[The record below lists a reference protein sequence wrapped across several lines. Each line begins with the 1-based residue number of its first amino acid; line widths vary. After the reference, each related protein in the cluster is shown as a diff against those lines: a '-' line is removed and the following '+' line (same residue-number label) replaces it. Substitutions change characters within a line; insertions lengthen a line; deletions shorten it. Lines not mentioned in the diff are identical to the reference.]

1 MVYSAAVASKIT
13 YGQNQFDFVRIRP
26 YMKIAILGGTFDP
39 IHNGHLAAAQSV
51 AATFQ
56 VDEVHFVPAF
66 SPPHKSIREMTSPFH
81 RFAMV
86 ALATGPVDRF
96 RTSTIEVDALERRYT
111 VETLEAMIRSHP
123 GAELLFIIG
132 TDMYQEIETWKNFRR
147 LFDLAHLV
155 IVNRPGF
162 PFRDNVAPF
171 QTLKEKQPVQLPQ
184 RPGVFYLPFVSQPI
198 SSTEI
203 RSECKRGEHVGRWL
217 PPLVW
222 SYIEK
227 NKLYS

>member
-1 MVYSAAVASKIT
+1 M
-13 YGQNQFDFVRIRP
+13 R
-26 YMKIAILGGTFDP
+26 IAILGGTFDP

-51 AATFQ
+51 AETFQ

-66 SPPHKSIREMTSPFH
+66 SPPHKQSRGITSPFH

-86 ALATGPVDRF
+86 ALATDSVDRF

-111 VETLEAMIRSHP
+111 VETLDAMKHAYPS
-123 GAELLFIIG
+123 AEFLFIVG

-147 LFDLAHLV
+147 LFELVHLV

-162 PFRDNVAPF
+162 PIREDVARYQILNER
-171 QTLKEKQPVQLPQ
+171 QTVTLPQ
-184 RPGVFYLPFVSQPI
+184 EASVFYLPFVRQPI
-198 SSTEI
+198 SSTAI
-203 RSECKRGEHVGRWL
+203 RDERKRGEPVTQWL
-217 PPLVW
+217 PPSVW
-222 SYIEK
+222 RYIEK

>member
-1 MVYSAAVASKIT
+1 M
-13 YGQNQFDFVRIRP
+13 R
-26 YMKIAILGGTFDP
+26 IAILGGTFDP

-51 AATFQ
+51 AETFQ

-66 SPPHKSIREMTSPFH
+66 SPPHKQSSGITSPFH

-86 ALATGPVDRF
+86 ALATLSIERF

-111 VETLEAMIRSHP
+111 VETLETMKKAYPDS
-123 GAELLFIIG
+123 EFLFIIG

-147 LFDLAHLV
+147 LFELAHLV

-162 PFRDNVAPF
+162 PFREDVAPF
-171 QTLKEKQPVQLPQ
+171 QILNEKQRVTLP
-184 RPGVFYLPFVSQPI
+184 RKTSVFYLPFVQQPI
-198 SSTEI
+198 SSTDI
-203 RSECKRGEHVGRWL
+203 RGDCRKGAEVRQWL

-222 SYIEK
+222 SYIER

>member
-1 MVYSAAVASKIT
+1 M
-13 YGQNQFDFVRIRP
+13 R
-26 YMKIAILGGTFDP
+26 IAILGGTFDP

-51 AATFQ
+51 ADIFQ
-56 VDEVHFVPAF
+56 ADEVHFVPAF
-66 SPPHKSIREMTSPFH
+66 SPPHKNPRGITSPFH

-86 ALATGPVDRF
+86 ALATISFDRF
-96 RTSTIEVDALERRYT
+96 RTSTIEVDALEKRYT

-162 PFRDNVAPF
+162 PFREDVAPF
-171 QTLKEKQPVQLPQ
+171 QVVQEEQPVQLPKE
-184 RPGVFYLPFVSQPI
+184 PGVFYLPFVSQPI

-203 RSECKRGEHVGRWL
+203 RSERKRGEQIRQWL
-217 PPLVW
+217 PPLVEN
-222 SYIEK
+222 YIEK

>member
-1 MVYSAAVASKIT
+1 M
-13 YGQNQFDFVRIRP
+13 
-26 YMKIAILGGTFDP
+26 GGTFDP

-51 AATFQ
+51 AETFQ
-56 VDEVHFVPAF
+56 VDELHFVPAF
-66 SPPHKSIREMTSPFH
+66 TPPHKASRGITSPFH

-86 ALATGPVDRF
+86 ALATVSVERF
-96 RTSTIEVDALERRYT
+96 RTSTIEVDALEKRYT
-111 VETLEAMIRSHP
+111 VETLEAMRKTHP

-132 TDMYQEIETWKNFRR
+132 TDMYQEIESWKNHRR
-147 LFDLAHLV
+147 LFELAHLV

-162 PFRDNVAPF
+162 LFREDVAPF
-171 QTLKEKQPVQLPQ
+171 EILSEKKPVTLPEKT
-184 RPGVFYLPFVSQPI
+184 GVFYLPFVEQPI

-203 RSECKRGEHVGRWL
+203 RDDHRRGQNISERL

>member
-1 MVYSAAVASKIT
+1 M
-13 YGQNQFDFVRIRP
+13 R
-26 YMKIAILGGTFDP
+26 IAILGGTFDP

-51 AATFQ
+51 AEAFQ
-56 VDEVHFVPAF
+56 VDELHFVPAF
-66 SPPHKSIREMTSPFH
+66 TPPHKIPQGLTSPFH

-86 ALATGPVDRF
+86 ALATVSVERC
-96 RTSTIEVDALERRYT
+96 RTSTIEVDALEKRYT
-111 VETLEAMIRSHP
+111 VETLESMKKNNPDAD
-123 GAELLFIIG
+123 LLLIIG
-132 TDMYQEIETWKNFRR
+132 TDMYQEIETWRSYRR
-147 LFDLAHLV
+147 LFELAHLV

-162 PFRDNVAPF
+162 PFREDVAPF
-171 QTLKEKQPVQLPQ
+171 QILTERKAVMLPEKTS
-184 RPGVFYLPFVSQPI
+184 VFYLPFIEQPI

-203 RSECKRGEHVGRWL
+203 RGDRRRGANVSQWL

>member
-1 MVYSAAVASKIT
+1 MRVSK
-13 YGQNQFDFVRIRP
+13 
-26 YMKIAILGGTFDP
+26 KIAILGGTFDP
-39 IHNGHLAAAQSV
+39 IHNGHLAAADTV
-51 AATFQ
+51 ASTFQ

-66 SPPHKSIREMTSPFH
+66 SPPHKQSRGITSPFH

-86 ALATGPVDRF
+86 ALATLPFDRF
-96 RTSTIEVDALERRYT
+96 RTSTIEVDTLEKRYT
-111 VETLEAMIRSHP
+111 VETLEAMIRENP

-132 TDMYQEIETWKNFRR
+132 TDMYQEIEAWKNFRR

-162 PFRDNVAPF
+162 PFREDVAPF
-171 QTLKEKQPVQLPQ
+171 QVIKEPQVVTLPEKTA
-184 RPGVFYLPFVSQPI
+184 VFYLPFVELPI

-203 RSECKRGEHVGRWL
+203 RDDRRRGAEVRQWL

-222 SYIEK
+222 SYIER

>member
-1 MVYSAAVASKIT
+1 M
-13 YGQNQFDFVRIRP
+13 R
-26 YMKIAILGGTFDP
+26 IAILGGTFDP

-51 AATFQ
+51 AETFL

-66 SPPHKSIREMTSPFH
+66 SPPHKQSHGITSPFH

-86 ALATGPVDRF
+86 ALATHSVDRF
-96 RTSTIEVDALERRYT
+96 RTSTIEVDALEKRYT
-111 VETLEAMIRSHP
+111 HETLESMKKAYP
-123 GAELLFIIG
+123 GSELLFIIG

-147 LFDLAHLV
+147 LFELAHLV

-162 PFRDNVAPF
+162 PFREDVAPF
-171 QTLKEKQPVQLPQ
+171 QILSRKQTLTLPSNTT
-184 RPGVFYLPFVSQPI
+184 VFYLPFVKQPI

-203 RSECKRGEHVGRWL
+203 RSDRKRGAEVSQRL

-222 SYIEK
+222 SYIER

>member
-1 MVYSAAVASKIT
+1 MLES
-13 YGQNQFDFVRIRP
+13 VRSMR
-26 YMKIAILGGTFDP
+26 IAILGGTFDP

-51 AATFQ
+51 AETFQ

-66 SPPHKSIREMTSPFH
+66 SPPHKHSRGITSPFH

-86 ALATGPVDRF
+86 ALATISIDRF
-96 RTSTIEVDALERRYT
+96 RPSTIEVDTFEKRYT
-111 VETLEAMIRSHP
+111 VETLEAMKNAYP
-123 GAELLFIIG
+123 GAEFLFIIG

-147 LFDLAHLV
+147 LFELAHLV

-162 PFRDNVAPF
+162 PFREDIAPF
-171 QTLKEKQPVQLPQ
+171 QILNEKQTATLPMDAT
-184 RPGVFYLPFVSQPI
+184 VFYLPFVKQPI

-203 RSECKRGEHVGRWL
+203 RDDRRKGEEVSHRL

-222 SYIEK
+222 SYIER
-227 NKLYS
+227 NNLYS

>member
-1 MVYSAAVASKIT
+1 M
-13 YGQNQFDFVRIRP
+13 R
-26 YMKIAILGGTFDP
+26 IAILGGTFDP

-51 AATFQ
+51 AETFQ
-56 VDEVHFVPAF
+56 VDELHFVPAF
-66 SPPHKSIREMTSPFH
+66 TPPHKVASEITSPFH

-86 ALATGPVDRF
+86 ALATISFERF

-111 VETLEAMIRSHP
+111 VETLETMKTSHP

-132 TDMYQEIETWKNFRR
+132 TDMFQDIESWREYRR

-155 IVNRPGF
+155 IINRPGF
-162 PFRDNVAPF
+162 PFRQDIVPF
-171 QTLKEKQPVQLPQ
+171 EILTEKKTVTLPDKPA
-184 RPGVFYLPFVSQPI
+184 VFYLPFVRQPI

-203 RSECKRGEHVGRWL
+203 RQDHKRGADVKQWV

-227 NKLYS
+227 NKLYT

>member
-1 MVYSAAVASKIT
+1 MRVSK
-13 YGQNQFDFVRIRP
+13 R
-26 YMKIAILGGTFDP
+26 IAILGGTFDP
-39 IHNGHLAAAQSV
+39 IHNGHLATAETV
-51 AATFQ
+51 ASTFQ

-66 SPPHKSIREMTSPFH
+66 SPPHKQSKGITSPFH
-81 RFAMV
+81 RCAMV
-86 ALATGPVDRF
+86 ALATVPFDRF
-96 RTSTIEVDALERRYT
+96 RTSTIEVDALEKRYT
-111 VETLEAMIRSHP
+111 VETLEAMQRENP

-162 PFRDNVAPF
+162 PVREDVAPF
-171 QTLKEKQPVQLPQ
+171 QVIKEKQVVTLPEKTD
-184 RPGVFYLPFVSQPI
+184 VFYLPFVQLPI

-203 RSECKRGEHVGRWL
+203 RDDRRRGAEVSQWL

-222 SYIEK
+222 SYIER

>member
-1 MVYSAAVASKIT
+1 M
-13 YGQNQFDFVRIRP
+13 R
-26 YMKIAILGGTFDP
+26 IAILGGTFDP

-51 AATFQ
+51 AETFQ

-66 SPPHKSIREMTSPFH
+66 SPPHKQSRGITSPFH
-81 RFAMV
+81 RCAMV
-86 ALATGPVDRF
+86 ALATVSFDRF
-96 RTSTIEVDALERRYT
+96 RTSTIEVDTLERRYT
-111 VETLEAMIRSHP
+111 AETLDAMKRTYP

-147 LFDLAHLV
+147 LFELAHLV

-162 PFRDNVAPF
+162 PFREDVAPY
-171 QTLKEKQPVQLPQ
+171 QILKEKQTVTLPQ
-184 RPGVFYLPFVSQPI
+184 QVSVSYLPFVEQPI

-203 RSECKRGEHVGRWL
+203 RHERKRGENVSRWV
-217 PPLVW
+217 PPNVW

-227 NKLYS
+227 NKLYSS